1 MSVGQQV
8 DWAAKWPEHSS
19 SGFCGEIGEDK
30 ENLKVIQIEL
40 ETLVLTMCL
49 RFILLKITS
58 FLFNNNVFKIE
69 DKIPKIITRFN
80 LEFIKYTI

>member
-1 MSVGQQV
+1 M
-8 DWAAKWPEHSS
+8 
-19 SGFCGEIGEDK
+19 GEDK

-58 FLFNNNVFKIE
+58 FLFNINVFKIE